1 LEIQQVRGVV
11 RVISTESSYRIG
23 KVISVSGDQIFVSLA
38 DHDGKEPASGVPA
51 SMSVDVPSAA
61 GPTPLMIGQP
71 GTFILVSLPA
81 GYLLCMVI
89 GIDMKE
95 ERISSVETKRAGEDA
110 LLLLDRVSRVLST
123 VPVGTLDTAGTFER
137 GADTLPTVNAPA
149 FAVNAPLLN
158 KVYAGYADGDFS
170 LGALSLIPSQAA
182 KINLDAFLT
191 RHAAILGQTGGGKSW
206 TVASV
211 VQKLTAFPQST
222 VVLFDLHGEYGSTFG
237 DDADVISAVDL
248 ELPYWLMNSE
258 ELLGLMVDRSESAAP
273 NQIAKFKELLQGAK
287 ESHLE
292 NAALGIPKITIDT
305 PVFFDFSKLINE
317 FRRLDTEMVPGANGK
332 DKQGPLFGQFTR
344 LLMRIDSRTND
355 RRYDLIFNPKKYVTS
370 ASMDDLFRR
379 LLGEVSGARKKAVII
394 DLSSV
399 PFDVRTSVISLILR
413 CLFDFAYWYRRVKGD
428 RYPIA
433 VFADEAHI
441 YLSDRDTNAEAARM
455 SAERIAK
462 EGRKYGIS
470 LTVISQRPRELS
482 STILSQCGSFLC
494 LRISNPDD
502 QAYVRNLLPDSV
514 RGIAAMFTT
523 LRRGEAIL
531 LGDSVMMPTRIRIDA
546 PRPSPASQDASFAK
560 AWANAPT
567 DLDMTSVLTAWR
579 NQMG

>member
-1 LEIQQVRGVV
+1 MT
-11 RVISTESSYRIG
+11 SAASSYRIG

-38 DHDGKEPASGVPA
+38 DHDDNEPASGVPA
-51 SMSVDVPSAA
+51 SMSVDLPSAS
-61 GPTPLMIGQP
+61 GPTPLLIGQP

-95 ERISSVETKRAGEDA
+95 ERIPSLEAKRAGEDSF
-110 LLLLDRVSRVLST
+110 LLLDRVTRILST
-123 VPVGTLDTAGTFER
+123 VPVGTLDASGAFER
-137 GADTLPTVNAPA
+137 GADTLPTVNAPV
-149 FAVNAPLLN
+149 FAVDADTIDR
-158 KVYAGYADGDFS
+158 VYAGYAEGDFS
-170 LGALSLIPSQAA
+170 LGSLSLIPNQTA

-222 VVLFDLHGEYGSTFG
+222 VVLFDLHGEYGETFG
-237 DDADVISAVDL
+237 DNSDVISASDL

-273 NQIAKFKELLQGAK
+273 NQIAKFKELLQDAK
-287 ESHLE
+287 ESHAE

-305 PVFFDFSKLINE
+305 PVYFDFAKLINE
-317 FRRLDTEMVPGANGK
+317 FRRLDTEMVAGARGGE
-332 DKQGPLFGQFTR
+332 KQGPLYGQFTR
-344 LLMRIDSRTND
+344 LLMRIDSRMND
-355 RRYDLIFNPKKYVTS
+355 RRYDLIFKPKKYGTS
-370 ASMDDLFRR
+370 ASMEELFRR
-379 LLGEVSGARKKAVII
+379 LLGELSKARKKAVII
-394 DLSSV
+394 DLSGV
-399 PFDVRTSVISLILR
+399 PFDVRASVISLILR
-413 CLFDFAYWYRRVKGD
+413 CLFDFAYWYRRVNGEK
-428 RYPIA
+428 YPIA

-441 YLSDRDTNAEAARM
+441 YLSDRDSNAEAARM

-514 RGIAAMFTT
+514 RGITAMFST

-546 PRPSPASQDASFAK
+546 PNPTPASDDASFAK
-560 AWANAPT
+560 AWANAPI
-567 DLDMTSVLTAWR
+567 DLDVKSVLTAWR
-579 NQMG
+579 NQTS

>member
-1 LEIQQVRGVV
+1 M
-11 RVISTESSYRIG
+11 ISAVGSYQIG
-23 KVISVSGDQIFVSLA
+23 KVISVTGDQIFVSLI
-38 DHDGKEPASGVPA
+38 DHDGSEPPSGVPT
-51 SMSVDVPSAA
+51 SMSINLPSAA
-61 GPTPLMIGQP
+61 GPTPLLIGQP
-71 GTFILVSLPA
+71 GTFVLVSLPA
-81 GYLLCMVI
+81 GYLLCMVT

-95 ERISSVETKRAGEDA
+95 ERISSLEMKRAGDGSF
-110 LLLLDRVSRVLST
+110 LLLDRVSRILST
-123 VPVGTLDTAGTFER
+123 VPVGTLDSAGAFER
-137 GADTLPTVNAPA
+137 GADTLPTVNAPV
-149 FAVNAPLLN
+149 FAVDATTIDS
-158 KVYAGYADGDFS
+158 VYAGYADGNFS
-170 LGALSLIPSQAA
+170 LGKLSLIPTQTA
-182 KINLDAFLT
+182 KINLDAFLS

-222 VVLFDLHGEYGSTFG
+222 VVLFDLHGEYGETFG
-237 DDADVISAVDL
+237 ADAEVISASEL

-273 NQIAKFKELLQGAK
+273 NQIAKFKELLQAAK
-287 ESHLE
+287 QAHRE

-305 PVFFDFSKLINE
+305 PVYFDFSGVIGE
-317 FRRLDTEMVPGANGK
+317 FRRLDTEMVPGNNGK

-344 LLMRIDSRTND
+344 LLMRIDSRLND
-355 RRYDLIFNPKKYVTS
+355 RRYDLIFKPKKYATS

-379 LLGEVSGARKKAVII
+379 LLGETSGARRKAVIF
-394 DLSSV
+394 DLSGV
-399 PFDVRTSVISLILR
+399 PFDVRASVISLILR
-413 CLFDFAYWYRRVKGD
+413 CLFDFAYWYRRVNNE

-441 YLSDRDTNAEAARM
+441 YLNDRDTNAEAARL

-514 RGIAAMFTT
+514 RGITAMFST

-531 LGDSVMMPTRIRIDA
+531 LGDSVMMPTRIRIDL
-546 PRPSPASQDASFAK
+546 PSPPPASDDASFAK
-560 AWANAPT
+560 TWSLAPA
-567 DLDMTSVLTAWR
+567 DLNMATVLTAWR
-579 NQMG
+579 NQTI